1 MLIDANYIKGAT
13 QKLGD
18 RLAYIM
24 EEGRWMEGRKI
35 SIDEK
40 IERDKGEATK
50 AKAKYDAAVD
60 KLEKLMARKREM
72 QQKELMTA
80 FENSDKS
87 YEEIMRFLNE

>member
-1 MLIDANYIKGAT
+1 MA
-13 QKLGD
+13 
-18 RLAYIM
+18 
-24 EEGRWMEGRKI
+24 GRRI

-40 IERDKGEATK
+40 IERAKGEVTK

-87 YEEIMRFLNE
+87 YKEIMRFLNE

>member
-1 MLIDANYIKGAT
+1 MA
-13 QKLGD
+13 
-18 RLAYIM
+18 
-24 EEGRWMEGRKI
+24 GRRI

-40 IERDKGEATK
+40 IERAKGEVTK

-60 KLEKLMARKREM
+60 KFEKLMARKREM